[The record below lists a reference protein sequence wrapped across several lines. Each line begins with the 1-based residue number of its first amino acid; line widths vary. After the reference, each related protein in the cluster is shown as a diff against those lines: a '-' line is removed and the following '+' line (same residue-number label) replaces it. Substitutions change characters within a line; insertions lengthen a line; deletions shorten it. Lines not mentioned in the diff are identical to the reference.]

1 MKSYTDLQE
10 GLYDPNIFKAFFLA
24 GGPGSGKSYVVK
36 KSTGGTGL
44 KIVNS
49 DDVFEKYLK
58 QAKLDFKMQS
68 SQSGERDVQRARAK
82 KVTAKRKD
90 NYLEGRLGLVIDG
103 TGKDFNKISSQAAG
117 LRQLG
122 YDTHMIFVNTTL
134 EVALQRNQERD
145 RTVPEKVAIDSW
157 KQVQSNIGKF
167 QSFFGPKNFII
178 VDNDMPDTD
187 GKLFDHVFMKVK
199 GLLRK
204 KVDNYIAKAW
214 MAKELRLKQR

>member
-1 MKSYTDLQE
+1 MKNFTDLQE

-49 DDVFEKYLK
+49 DDIFEKYLA
-58 QAKLDFKMQS
+58 QAKLDFKMQDA
-68 SQSGERDVQRARAK
+68 QSGEREVQRAKAK
-82 KVTAKRKD
+82 KVTDKRKA
-90 NYLEGRLGLVIDG
+90 NYIEGRLGLVIDG
-103 TGKDFNKISSQAAG
+103 TGKDFGKISSQAAG
-117 LRQLG
+117 LKQIG
-122 YDTHMIFVNTTL
+122 YDVHMIFVNTSL
-134 EVALQRNQERD
+134 EVALANNKQRKRV
-145 RTVPEKVAIDSW
+145 VPEKLAMNMW
-157 KQVQSNIGKF
+157 KQVQANLGKF

-187 GKLFDHVFMKVK
+187 GKLFDHVFKKVQ
-199 GLLRK
+199 GLHRK
-204 KVDNYIAKAW
+204 KVDNYLAKAW

>member
-1 MKSYTDLQE
+1 MKSFTDLQE

-49 DDVFEKYLK
+49 DDIFEKYLA

-68 SQSGERDVQRARAK
+68 SQSGERDILRTKAK
-82 KVTAKRKD
+82 KVTDKRKA
-90 NYLEGRLGLVIDG
+90 NYIEGRLGLVIDG
-103 TGKDFNKISSQAAG
+103 TGKDFGKISSQAAG
-117 LRQLG
+117 LKQLG
-122 YDTHMIFVNTTL
+122 YDVHMIFVNTSL
-134 EVALQRNQERD
+134 EVALANNKQSPRR
-145 RTVPEKVAIDSW
+145 VPEKLAMNMW

-178 VDNDMPDTD
+178 VDNDMPDLD
-187 GKLFDHVFMKVK
+187 GRLFDHVFLKVK
-199 GLLRK
+199 SLLRK
-204 KVDNYIAKAW
+204 KVDNFIAKAW

>member
-58 QAKLDFKMQS
+58 QARLDFKMQA
-68 SQSGERDVQRARAK
+68 SQGKERDIQRAKAK
-82 KVTAKRKD
+82 AVTAKRKD
-90 NYLEGRLGLVIDG
+90 NYLEGRLGLIIDG
-103 TGKDFNKISSQAAG
+103 TGKDYGKISTQAAG
-117 LRQLG
+117 LKQLG
-122 YDTHMIFVNTTL
+122 YDVHMIFVNTSL
-134 EVALQRNQERD
+134 EVALQRNQERA
-145 RTVPEKVAIDSW
+145 RTVPEKIVTDSW
-157 KQVQSNIGKF
+157 KQTQSNIGKF

-178 VDNDMPDTD
+178 VDNDMPDKD
-187 GKLFDHVFMKVK
+187 GRLFDHVFKKVQ

-204 KVDNYIAKAW
+204 KVDNFIAKAW
-214 MAKELRLKQR
+214 MAKELKLKQR

>member
-1 MKSYTDLQE
+1 MKSFTDLQE

-36 KSTGGTGL
+36 KSTGGTGM

-49 DDVFEKYLK
+49 DDIFEKYLA

-68 SQSGERDVQRARAK
+68 SQSGERDVLRTKAK

-103 TGKDFNKISSQAAG
+103 TGKDYGKISSQAAG
-117 LRQLG
+117 LQQLG
-122 YDTHMIFVNTTL
+122 YDVHMIFVNTTL
-134 EVALQRNQERD
+134 EVALQRNKERD
-145 RTVPEKVAIDSW
+145 RTVPEKIAIDSW
-157 KQVQSNIGKF
+157 KQVQSNVGKL
-167 QSFFGPKNFII
+167 QSLFGPKNFII

-187 GKLFDHVFMKVK
+187 GKLFDHVFKKVQ

-204 KVDNYIAKAW
+204 KVDNYLAKAW

>member
-1 MKSYTDLQE
+1 
-10 GLYDPNIFKAFFLA
+10 
-24 GGPGSGKSYVVK
+24 VK

-58 QAKLDFKMQS
+58 QAQLDFKMQA
-68 SQSGERDVQRARAK
+68 SQGKERDIQRAKAK
-82 KVTAKRKD
+82 AVTAKRKD

-103 TGKDFNKISSQAAG
+103 TGKDYGKISSQAAG
-117 LRQLG
+117 LKQLG
-122 YDTHMIFVNTTL
+122 YDVHMIFVNTTL
-134 EVALQRNQERD
+134 EVALQRNQERA
-145 RTVPEKVAIDSW
+145 RTVPEKIVVDAW

-178 VDNDMPDTD
+178 VDNDMPDKD
-187 GKLFDHVFMKVK
+187 GRLFDYVFKKVQ

-214 MAKELRLKQR
+214 MSKELRLKQR